1 MSDSTAAWPAG
12 SAERSCCRQAL
23 AAVAERL
30 HPCPI
35 PDVLAGE
42 DLCPCGDGAGWPCPS
57 TEAAW
62 LARGL
67 DPGAEARRLLRS
79 ELLCGADVE
88 PGPEVAS

>member
-1 MSDSTAAWPAG
+1 MSKYTAAWPAG
-12 SAERSCCRQAL
+12 SGDRSCCRQAL

-42 DLCPCGDGAGWPCPS
+42 DLCPCGDGASWPCPG
-57 TEAAW
+57 T
-62 LARGL
+62 
-67 DPGAEARRLLRS
+67 EARRLLRS
-79 ELLCGADVE
+79 ELLCGADFE